1 MTVGIDNS
9 CLPPGTYS
17 ISAVKYAA
25 LCRQFTGIKEK
36 EEKKR
41 ALVKVRLTLLTY
53 VIDLPRDV
61 SKQAG
66 KYNYKYLE

>member
-9 CLPPGTYS
+9 CLLPGTYS

-36 EEKKR
+36 EEKKKSPGQS
-41 ALVKVRLTLLTY
+41 KVNSINLCY
-53 VIDLPRDV
+53 
-61 SKQAG
+61 
-66 KYNYKYLE
+66 